1 VDDVRDEAVLRLQ
14 RHAKRFTALS
24 HAGSTVEE
32 ARSAEER
39 IKVFDAQ
46 LRALKG
52 ATEALRTHR
61 SGGPPTVTERAI
73 GGVRRRTRRRESDN
87 VETVNRFSACLDEHR
102 SSIEELLADIQVAR
116 HNDQESVNQAAAS
129 SAKAVKQL
137 AEDESVCTDL
147 LSTIQTVARAAA
159 LAGQLAAL
167 IALADTAERQ
177 ARSQSQAAGG
187 IEDMGDESANS
198 WTRSHQRTRSS
209 ASSNRCDFLPKPSM
223 V

>member
-102 SSIEELLADIQVAR
+102 SSIEELLADIQVA
-116 HNDQESVNQAAAS
+116 AS